1 MDFSLTPEQERF
13 RAEVRAW
20 VEREAPKSYAR
31 ELERQE
37 STFPEDLFQKMGEA
51 GFHAVGIPE
60 EYGGSGGDVFTQ
72 MILARE
78 LCRTL
83 GGLAWFWGIL
93 SFAGGKSVGLYGTE
107 EQKRRHLPR
116 IARGEEKWAIS
127 FTEPGGGTD
136 VLGAMTTK
144 AVKVDGGWV
153 VNGVKTWS
161 GMSNIADYLLLLA
174 RTNEH
179 VEKRHHG
186 VTLFIVPT
194 AQDGITATPK
204 TKLGMRALPSCE
216 VRLEDVFVP
225 DENVLGTPN
234 EAWYMLLPTL
244 NNERIMVASFC
255 LGIMDGVLEDALE
268 YMHSR
273 HAFGGPIGRFQA
285 LQHYVADIAMKLEY
299 SEAVTWKAAWKQS
312 QGLDAGREANMAKVI
327 ASEAANECADLG
339 IQILGGNGYSA
350 ETDMQR
356 YWRDSRLWRIGPIT
370 NEMARNII
378 AEGLGL
384 PRSF

>member
-1 MDFSLTPEQERF
+1 MDFSLTPEQEQF
-13 RAEVRAW
+13 RKEVREW
-20 VEREAPKSYAR
+20 VDREAPKAYAR
-31 ELERQE
+31 ELERHE
-37 STFPEDLFQKMGEA
+37 STFPDDLFAKMGEA

-60 EYGGSGGDVFTQ
+60 EYGGSGGDIMTQ

-93 SFAGGKSVGLYGTE
+93 SFAGGKSVGLYGTD
-107 EQKRRHLPR
+107 EQKGKHLPK

-136 VLGAMTTK
+136 VLGAMTTR
-144 AVKVDGGWV
+144 AEKVDGGWV
-153 VNGVKTWS
+153 INGTKTWS
-161 GMSNIADYLLLLA
+161 GMSNIADYLLLLG
-174 RTNEH
+174 RTDDD
-179 VEKRHHG
+179 VEKRHQG
-186 VTLFIVPT
+186 VTLFIVP
-194 AQDGITATPK
+194 AKQDGVRATPK

-216 VRLEDVFVP
+216 VHLEDVFVP
-225 DENVLGTPN
+225 DANVLGEPN
-234 EAWYMLLPTL
+234 QAWYMLLPTL
-244 NNERIMVASFC
+244 NNERIMVAAFC
-255 LGIMDGVLEDALE
+255 LGIMDGVLEDALA
-268 YMHSR
+268 YMHER

-285 LQHYVADIAMKLEY
+285 LQHYAADIAMKLEY

-327 ASEAANECADLG
+327 ASEAANECADMG
-339 IQILGGNGYSA
+339 IQILGGNGYSG

-370 NEMARNII
+370 NEMARNVI